1 MGAISEKHAVVVDI
15 EVEASDALPDPCSM
29 LGQLLTLPVSALQQ
43 AKRRQSS
50 RPAGEIRTGGATEA
64 VLNYLLRVPGFKTE
78 AQIRFATGR
87 SHAAVSW
94 ALLFLKGRGLVKAV
108 PDVARNARYCR
119 YCAAKGAGNAK

>member
-1 MGAISEKHAVVVDI
+1 MPDSLFDLMIAQLQAVETSI
-15 EVEASDALPDPCSM
+15 P
-29 LGQLLTLPVSALQQ
+29 
-43 AKRRQSS
+43 KRRQSS

-94 ALLFLKGRGLVKAV
+94 ALLFLKGQCLIECV
-108 PDVARNARYCR
+108 PDTHRSAKYLRYRVAPLLPTRRN
-119 YCAAKGAGNAK
+119 KP